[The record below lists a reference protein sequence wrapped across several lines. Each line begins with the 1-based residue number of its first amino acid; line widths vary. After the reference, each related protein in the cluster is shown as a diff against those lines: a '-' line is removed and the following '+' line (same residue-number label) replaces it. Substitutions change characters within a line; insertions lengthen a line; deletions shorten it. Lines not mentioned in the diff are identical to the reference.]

1 MTEVLEPV
9 PPFQDPDSEG
19 RILSFAPLIE
29 PTAQVRDCEFGRF
42 SEVGA
47 RCKIAETSFGD
58 YSYIGDDSEV
68 IYTRI
73 GKFCSIAAH
82 VRINPGNHPLERA
95 AMNHFTYRASK
106 YGLGADEPEFFEWR
120 RAQKVVIG
128 HDVWIGH
135 GAIILPGISIG
146 NGAVIGA
153 GAVVTKD
160 VEDFAIVIGT
170 PARRHRFRFAA
181 AVRARLNRIAW
192 WDWTDGQLAAA
203 LHDFRTLPVE
213 RFCDRYETGGAEV
226 DASCQEV

>member
-1 MTEVLEPV
+1 MED
-9 PPFQDPDSEG
+9 FQVSAFRDPDSEG
-19 RILSFAPLIE
+19 RVLSEAARIDPS
-29 PTAQVRDCEFGRF
+29 AQVRDCDFGRF
-42 SEVGA
+42 TEVGA
-47 RCKIAETSFGD
+47 RCKIAESRFGD
-58 YSYIGDDSEV
+58 YSYIGDDSDV

-106 YGLGADEPEFFEWR
+106 YGLGADEPAFFAWR
-120 RAQKVVIG
+120 RGQPVVIG

-135 GAIILPGISIG
+135 GAIILPGVTIG

-170 PARRHRFRFAA
+170 PAKRHRFRFGASA
-181 AVRARLNRIAW
+181 CRRLNRIAW
-192 WDWTDGQLAAA
+192 WDWSDAELAAA
-203 LHDFRTLPVE
+203 LQDFRTLPIE
-213 RFCDRYETGGAEV
+213 DFCARYDSGGGEV
-226 DASCQEV
+226 DVSGKEV